1 MAEHSTIEWTD
12 ATLFGAPLPKRCSEC
27 RLLKAA
33 SDFGTDRSRHE
44 GIGFVCLACRYAR
57 PADSA
62 PGTHERRLRASQGQR
77 WCRHCS
83 AWLPTPQVGKNG
95 LCRAGE
101 AAEARDRYGT
111 DAAHR
116 ARRKQHA
123 TSRRRGIAP
132 IPLIGMQCIG
142 EEFDGRCA
150 YCPAPATAWDH
161 VVPVARGGETRPHNI
176 VPACRRCNSSKRT
189 QDVWTWLART
199 GRTPHERLYDR
210 LDLED
215 IHGR

>member
-1 MAEHSTIEWTD
+1 MADNSGIEWTD
-12 ATLFGAPLPKRCSEC
+12 ATLFGAPLPKRCSQCGEM
-27 RLLKAA
+27 KEA
-33 SDFGTDRSRHE
+33 SAFGTDRSRHE
-44 GIGFVCLACRYAR
+44 GIGFVCIACRYAR
-57 PADSA
+57 PADAA

-83 AWLPTPQVGKNG
+83 AWLPTPHVGKNG

-111 DAAHR
+111 DPAHR

-142 EEFDGRCA
+142 EEFDGR
-150 YCPAPATAWDH
+150 
-161 VVPVARGGETRPHNI
+161 EHNGM
-176 VPACRRCNSSKRT
+176 PSR
-189 QDVWTWLART
+189 
-199 GRTPHERLYDR
+199 
-210 LDLED
+210 
-215 IHGR
+215 